1 MIRWW
6 QILKTSICWHR
17 NLLMV
22 HFSLAVSRILV
33 LQNTQ
38 TYLTT
43 FAVFLLYSYVT
54 LLHARLLSWFLLLF
68 SPPGRQTHEVSQP
81 RACLPASLFPTP
93 DPIHRWP
100 GPLSHTHPAGS
111 FILIFFNLQSVVNL
125 FPVHSYWAESIRFCI
140 IFEFSSQTKEH
151 CRPVLDSLPSQSYQ
165 CLAKIY
171 RNRFILYYMVVS
183 LSLPMIA
190 KHTKASCER
199 LDWPLIHK

>member
-1 MIRWW
+1 MVANLENI
-6 QILKTSICWHR
+6 
-17 NLLMV
+17 NLLTSQPFTGAFLS
-22 HFSLAVSRILV
+22 FSEPNACAAKYTVNISHNIPRLSS
-33 LQNTQ
+33 
-38 TYLTT
+38 
-43 FAVFLLYSYVT
+43 FT
-54 LLHARLLSWFLLLF
+54 LLWRCCILSFILDFWSFFLHQADKHMRWVNPEL
-68 SPPGRQTHEVSQP
+68 VCQP
-81 RACLPASLFPTP
+81 AFFQSPTP
-93 DPIHRWP
+93 SIVDLAPCRT
-100 GPLSHTHPAGS
+100 HTGS

-199 LDWPLIHK
+199 LAVATNS